1 MKTYIFLSLIVFIFR
16 QRVKEIYMCHD
27 DPFIDEQCMKKEK
40 IGENTF
46 VWLRKCKGAKVCV
59 NLPYYGEI
67 TGSCIIKVRSHYD
80 GESCANGNKCTSGN
94 CDGTKCI
101 GKDEEIQCEPGLGQ
115 CKKGLLCRNT
125 YNSDIFTCQK
135 PIQPG
140 EKCGGL
146 GGSTFTGDYIF
157 NDAKYLDP
165 GYNVCTLGYTCDKP
179 DNPAGVCVRI
189 GSISGTGESGNPL
202 ACETG
207 LFDGSNCATS
217 FSPSPL
223 KYTSRGLLFS
233 NYANATRHFQSWLE
247 ASSYD
252 DDTEDED
259 AIYEAYRYTRN
270 KKKINELWF
279 RYIKSHRVDDA
290 DECAYDYFWKQSS
303 SNYIQLSFLILAL
316 TLLF

>member
-1 MKTYIFLSLIVFIFR
+1 MKKYIIISLFLLCT
-16 QRVKEIYMCHD
+16 QRDNIYMCHD

-46 VWLRKCKGAKVCV
+46 IWLRKCKGSKVCV

-101 GKDEEIQCEPGLGQ
+101 GKDQGIQCEPGLGQ
-115 CKKGLLCRNT
+115 CKKGLLCRKT
-125 YNSDIFTCQK
+125 DTASSLTTCQE

-140 EKCGGL
+140 KACGKYAGD
-146 GGSTFTGDYIF
+146 STFSGDYIF
-157 NDAKYLDP
+157 DDDEYLDP
-165 GYNVCTLGYTCDKP
+165 GSNVCTLGYTCDYP
-179 DNPAGVCVRI
+179 EVSSGICVRI
-189 GSISGTGESGNPL
+189 GSIKADKPSGNPL

-207 LFDGSNCATS
+207 LLNYEGNKCVSKYDEVVTDPDGSDNVE
-217 FSPSPL
+217 
-223 KYTSRGLLFS
+223 KYTSKGLEFT
-233 NYANATRHFQSWLE
+233 NYANATRHFNSWLD
-247 ASSYD
+247 ASTYD

-270 KKKINELWF
+270 KKKINECIYL
-279 RYIKSHRVDDA
+279 
-290 DECAYDYFWKQSS
+290 
-303 SNYIQLSFLILAL
+303 
-316 TLLF
+316 